1 MLIAREKEKKLL
13 LDVVADTE
21 SHFIAIYG
29 RRRIGKTYLIRETYN
44 GRFTFQHAG
53 LSKGGMKEQI
63 FAFTSSLKDAGCKVD
78 KKPENWLEAFEY
90 LKDLIR
96 SSNEKKKIIFIDEL
110 SWMDTAKSD
119 FMVALENFWN
129 GFASARKD
137 VVLIVCASA
146 TSWMLSKIIHNKGG
160 LYNRLTEQIH
170 LSSFSLKDCKEYV
183 ESKNLVLS
191 DEQILQY
198 YMIFGGVPFYWDFLE
213 KGKSFT
219 QNVDGILF
227 AKDAPLKKEF
237 QYLYASIFKN
247 PEKYT
252 EIIKVLATK
261 KVGMTREEL
270 IKTAHLYNSGGLT
283 ARLEELE
290 SCGFIRC
297 YYSYGKK
304 KKDAIYQLMDCF
316 TLFYYQFLKD
326 EPTDE
331 HFFTN
336 QLNTPKLNT
345 WMGLA
350 FERVC
355 FMHVNQIKEK
365 LGISGVLSETKSWY
379 CNKDDDKGIFGSQI
393 DMLIIRKD
401 NVINLCEMK
410 YSDVEYT
417 ITKKVDESLRNK
429 ISDFKNA
436 TNTKYAIH
444 PILITTYGLV
454 NNKYSSNIQAVITLN
469 DLFK

>member
-1 MLIAREKEKKLL
+1 
-13 LDVVADTE
+13 
-21 SHFIAIYG
+21 
-29 RRRIGKTYLIRETYN
+29 
-44 GRFTFQHAG
+44 
-53 LSKGGMKEQI
+53 
-63 FAFTSSLKDAGCKVD
+63 
-78 KKPENWLEAFEY
+78 
-90 LKDLIR
+90 
-96 SSNEKKKIIFIDEL
+96 
-110 SWMDTAKSD
+110 
-119 FMVALENFWN
+119 
-129 GFASARKD
+129 
-137 VVLIVCASA
+137 
-146 TSWMLSKIIHNKGG
+146 
-160 LYNRLTEQIH
+160 
-170 LSSFSLKDCKEYV
+170 
-183 ESKNLVLS
+183 
-191 DEQILQY
+191 
-198 YMIFGGVPFYWDFLE
+198 
-213 KGKSFT
+213 
-219 QNVDGILF
+219 
-227 AKDAPLKKEF
+227 
-237 QYLYASIFKN
+237 
-247 PEKYT
+247 
-252 EIIKVLATK
+252 
-261 KVGMTREEL
+261 MTREEL
-270 IKTAHLYNSGGLT
+270 IKSAHLYNSGGLT

-355 FMHVNQIKEK
+355 FMHVDQIKEK
-365 LGISGVLSETKSWY
+365 LGISGILSETKSWY

-410 YSDVEYT
+410 YSDAEYT